1 MWPPVRSRCVSQARC
16 EGPEQGE
23 RPADAGLTARVKICE
38 DRRVRTPLPPV
49 AAVIGFIDAINR
61 GDVDRLVALMSPDH
75 RLQVL
80 QELPVTGREANRE
93 AWSGYVAAFPDYVI
107 YPDHLVHSGDDVL
120 VLGSTTGSHLGLS
133 DQEERQLKV
142 IWRATVRDGLLTLW
156 QIIEDMPGQRALLGL
171 TDV

>member
-1 MWPPVRSRCVSQARC
+1 MRS
-16 EGPEQGE
+16 
-23 RPADAGLTARVKICE
+23 
-38 DRRVRTPLPPV
+38 PLPAV

-61 GDVDRLVALMSPDH
+61 GDVDRLVALMSPGH

-80 QELPVTGREANRE
+80 QEPPLDGREANRG
-93 AWSGYVAAFPDYVI
+93 AWNGYLTAFPGYVI
-107 YPDHLVHSGDDVL
+107 YPDHIVDRGDDVL

-156 QIIEDMPGQRALLGL
+156 QVIEDTPRQRAFLGL
-171 TDV
+171 TDQ